1 MTIDFTEY
9 VVCLDEHDHEHR
21 EALESSYHEAQ
32 RVMSPRGLQNYLEG
46 IRAFCTLGRG
56 QDLVLTYVQEMPG
69 VAKEVGED
77 IIPDVVEAMMKLAS
91 HTSGSVIT
99 LILANLPLAAS
110 RLGDAEVMRGFLK
123 LLHQMTGKAPRG
135 LRPMME
141 NLDELLSKLTLG
153 GLRRWVMWGAQAHQ
167 RDLDGQLAYFGLQTE
182 SARAILQS
190 ERRGTLFIDNQR
202 KLNFYLRALWAR
214 AFFMRPTAGDFESR
228 QGIRPFIEDFQI
240 HVPDAFDPFHG
251 IDGMEVYRATAAHA
265 AAHMVYTREPI
276 SAEQLSQAQMRMIE
290 LFEDARIEYLAY
302 SEFPGL
308 RKLWLGFFTAE
319 EKMGS
324 DPSSGSDPIFSKP
337 HETMD
342 LMMRTTRAI
351 MDRDYRDELDVINR
365 VADDFVARLE
375 QDPYDPRLSWM
386 AGIDFYNRIVEI
398 AKIPSV
404 RILSEWPIPYRDDNR
419 YFWEFSENM
428 FVSQGIDYL
437 PTSQQTVR
445 KHVSVME
452 MVNEI
457 DSEMKDDK
465 PQEVWVLDTELF
477 PYEDMGISYNE
488 SEGVE
493 PVSDPYHYNEWDYH
507 VQLARPEWATVIERR
522 QPKGDP
528 GTMDEILTKHKPI
541 ASRIRHLID
550 ALQPQGIVRRRGY
563 EEGEELDLNAAIR
576 AMIDIRRGV
585 MPDPRINIRIARHI
599 RDLSIVVLMDL
610 SESTNEKIGD
620 IAEGEAGYEEQS
632 SILDLTREA
641 TGLLSWAI
649 DSIGDNFAVHG
660 FASDGRHDVQ
670 YYRFKAFEQSYDDD
684 AKSRLAGM
692 QGGLSTRMGAALRHA
707 GWHLTQQTAQK
718 RLVLLITD
726 GEPADIDERDPQ
738 YLRHDTKKAVEDL
751 AMSGVYTY
759 CLTLDPNAD
768 RYVARIFGENN
779 YSIVDHVER
788 LPERLPAVFAALTG

>member
-1 MTIDFTEY
+1 MSIDFSEY
-9 VVCLDEHDHEHR
+9 ITCIDENNTEHR
-21 EALESSYHEAQ
+21 EAIEASYNEAQ

-46 IRAFCTLGRG
+46 VRAFCTLGRG
-56 QDLVLTYVQEMPG
+56 QDLVMTYIQEIPG
-69 VAKEVGED
+69 VVKEVGED
-77 IIPDVVEAMMKLAS
+77 IIPDVVEGMMKLSS

-99 LILANLPLAAS
+99 LIVQNLPLAAS

-153 GLRRWVMWGAQAHQ
+153 GLRRWVLWGAQAHQ
-167 RDLDGQLAYFGLQTE
+167 RDLDGQMAYFALKTD
-182 SARAILQS
+182 SSKSILQQ

-228 QGIRPFIEDFQI
+228 QGIRPYIEDFQI
-240 HVPDAFDPFHG
+240 HVPDAFDAFRG
-251 IDGMEVYRATAAHA
+251 IDGMELYRATVAHA

-290 LFEDARIEYLAY
+290 LFEDARVEYLAY
-302 SEFPGL
+302 NEFPGL
-308 RKLWLGFFTAE
+308 RKLWLQFFTAE
-319 EKMGS
+319 ITKDDELG
-324 DPSSGSDPIFSKP
+324 KP

-351 MDRDYRDELDVINR
+351 MDPDYTDEMAVLNEIAADYRAKL
-365 VADDFVARLE
+365 AA
-375 QDPYDPRLSWM
+375 DPYSKNLAWT
-386 AGIDFYNRIVEI
+386 AGIEFYNKMTEI

-428 FVSQGIDYL
+428 FETQGIDYL
-437 PTSQQTVR
+437 PSSQQTIR
-445 KHVSVME
+445 KNVSLME
-452 MVNEI
+452 MINEI
-457 DSEMKDDK
+457 DSELKDDK
-465 PQEVWVLDTELF
+465 PQEVWVLNTELF
-477 PYEDMGISYNE
+477 PYEDMGISFNQ
-488 SEGVE
+488 SEGIE
-493 PVSDPYHYNEWDYH
+493 PVSEPYHYNEWDYH
-507 VQLARPEWATVIERR
+507 VQLSRPEWATVVERR
-522 QPKGDP
+522 QGKGNP
-528 GTMDEILTKHKPI
+528 EVMDEILTKHKPI

-563 EEGEELDLNAAIR
+563 EEGEELDLNAAVR
-576 AMIDIRRGV
+576 AMIDIRRGI
-585 MPDPRINIRIARHI
+585 MPDPRINIRITRHV
-599 RDLSIVVLMDL
+599 RDLSIVLLLDL
-610 SESTNEKIGD
+610 SESTNEKIGGLK
-620 IAEGEAGYEEQS
+620 EGEEGYEDQD
-632 SILDLTREA
+632 SILDLTRESA
-641 TGLLSWAI
+641 GLLSWAI

-670 YYRFKAFEQSYDDD
+670 YYRYKDFDQPYDDD

-692 QGGLSTRMGAALRHA
+692 KGNLSTRMGAALRHA
-707 GWHLTQQTAQK
+707 GWHLTQQNAQK
-718 RLVLLITD
+718 RLVLLVTD

-738 YLRHDTKKAVEDL
+738 YLRHDAKKAVEDL
-751 AMSGVYTY
+751 AMQGVYTY

-768 RYVARIFGENN
+768 RYVSRIFGENN
-779 YSIVDHVER
+779 FSIVDDVER
-788 LPERLPAVFAALTG
+788 LPERLPNVFAALTS

>member
-1 MTIDFTEY
+1 MSVDFSEY
-9 VVCLDEHDHEHR
+9 VTCLDEEDHEHL

-46 IRAFCTLGRG
+46 MRAFCTLGRG

-77 IIPDVVEAMMKLAS
+77 IIPDIVEGMMKLAS

-99 LILANLPLAAS
+99 LIVANLPLAAA

-153 GLRRWVMWGAQAHQ
+153 GLRRWVMFGAQAHQ
-167 RDLDGQLAYFGLQTE
+167 RDLDGQLAYFALKTE
-182 SARAILQS
+182 SSKAILKS
-190 ERRGTLFIDNQR
+190 ERRGTLFVNNQR

-214 AFFMRPTAGDFESR
+214 SFFMRPTAGDFESR
-228 QGIRPFIEDFQI
+228 QGIRPFIEHFQI
-240 HVPDAFDPFHG
+240 HVPDAFDPFRG
-251 IDGMEVYRATAAHA
+251 IDGMDLYRATAAHC

-290 LFEDARIEYLAY
+290 LFEDARVEFLAY

-308 RKLWLGFFTAE
+308 RKLWLKFFTAQPD
-319 EKMGS
+319 KDDAYGQ
-324 DPSSGSDPIFSKP
+324 P

-342 LMMRTTRAI
+342 LMLRTTRAI
-351 MDRDYRDELDVINR
+351 MDRDYRDENDVINQ
-365 VADDFVARLE
+365 VADDFVAKLE
-375 QDPYDPRLSWM
+375 ENPYAPRLAWM
-386 AGIDFYNRIVEI
+386 AGVDFYNRVVEI

-419 YFWEFSENM
+419 YFWDFSENM
-428 FVSQGIDYL
+428 FETQGIDYL
-437 PTSQQTVR
+437 PSSQQTVR
-445 KHVSVME
+445 KYVSVME

-457 DSEMKDDK
+457 DSEMKDDN

-477 PYEDMGISYNE
+477 PYEDDLETTQSYNA

-493 PVSDPYHYNEWDYH
+493 PVSDPYHYSEWDYH
-507 VQLARPEWATVIERR
+507 VQLARPDWATVIERK
-522 QPKGDP
+522 QGKGDP
-528 GTMDEILTKHKPI
+528 EVMDEILTKHKPV
-541 ASRIRHLID
+541 ASRIRHIID

-563 EEGEELDLNAAIR
+563 EEGEELDLNAAVR
-576 AMIDIRRGV
+576 AMIDIRRGI
-585 MPDPRINIRIARHI
+585 MPDPRINIRITRHI
-599 RDLSIVVLMDL
+599 RDLSIVLLLDL
-610 SESTNEKIGD
+610 SESTNERIGG
-620 IAEGEAGYEEQS
+620 IAEGEEGYEDQP
-632 SILDLTREA
+632 SILDLTRESA
-641 TGLLSWAI
+641 GLLSWAI

-670 YYRFKAFEQSYDDD
+670 YYRFKDFEHKYDDE
-684 AKSRLAGM
+684 AKARMAGM
-692 QGGLSTRMGAALRHA
+692 KGNLSTRMGAALRHA
-707 GWHLTQQTAQK
+707 GWHLTQQNAQK
-718 RLVLLITD
+718 RLVLLVTD

-738 YLRHDTKKAVEDL
+738 YLRHDAKKAVEDL
-751 AMSGVYTY
+751 AMQGIYTY

-779 YSIVDHVER
+779 FSIVDNVER
-788 LPERLPAVFAALTG
+788 LPERLPNVFAALTG

>member
-1 MTIDFTEY
+1 MSIDFSEY
-9 VVCLDEHDHEHR
+9 VHCLHGGDHEHF

-46 IRAFCTLGRG
+46 MRAFCTLGRG

-77 IIPDVVEAMMKLAS
+77 IIPDIVEAMMKLAS

-99 LILANLPLAAS
+99 LIVANMPLAAS

-182 SARAILQS
+182 SSRSVLQS

-240 HVPDAFDPFHG
+240 HVPDAFDPFRG

-290 LFEDARIEYLAY
+290 LFEDARVEYLAY
-302 SEFPGL
+302 SKFPGL
-308 RKLWLGFFTAE
+308 RKLWLQFFTAE
-319 EKMGS
+319 PGENDELGQ
-324 DPSSGSDPIFSKP
+324 P

-351 MDRDYRDELDVINR
+351 MDPDYRDEIDVINQ
-365 VADDFVARLE
+365 VADDFVAKLE
-375 QDPYDPRLSWM
+375 EDPHAPRLAWM
-386 AGIDFYNRIVEI
+386 AGVDFYNKIVEI

-419 YFWEFSENM
+419 YFWDFSENM
-428 FVSQGIDYL
+428 FESQGIDYL
-437 PTSQQTVR
+437 PGSRKTVR
-445 KHVSVME
+445 KYVSVME

-457 DSEMKDDK
+457 DSEMKDDN
-465 PQEVWVLDTELF
+465 PQEVWVLNSELF
-477 PYEDMGISYNE
+477 PYEDEGVSYNE
-488 SEGVE
+488 MEGVE

-507 VQLARPEWATVIERR
+507 VQLARPDWATVIERR
-522 QPKGDP
+522 QGVGDP
-528 GTMDEILTKHKPI
+528 ETMDEILQKHKPV

-550 ALQPQGIVRRRGY
+550 AMQPQGIVRRRGY
-563 EEGEELDLNAAIR
+563 EEGEELDLNAAVR

-585 MPDPRINIRIARHI
+585 MPDPRINIRIDRHI
-599 RDLSIVVLMDL
+599 RDLSMVVLMDL
-610 SESTNEKIGD
+610 SESTNEKVGVS
-620 IAEGEAGYEEQS
+620 EGEPGYEEAP
-632 SILDLTREA
+632 SILDLTRES
-641 TGLLSWAI
+641 TGLLAWAI

-670 YYRFKAFEQSYDDD
+670 YYRFKDFNQPYDDE
-684 AKSRLAGM
+684 AKSRMAGM
-692 QGGLSTRMGAALRHA
+692 KGGLSTRMGAALRHA
-707 GWHLTQQTAQK
+707 GWHLTQQPAQK

-751 AMSGVYTY
+751 AMQGVYTY

-779 YSIVDHVER
+779 YSIVDQVEK

>member
-1 MTIDFTEY
+1 MSIDFSEY
-9 VVCLDEHDHEHR
+9 VVCLDEHDHVHR

-32 RVMSPRGLQNYLEG
+32 RVMSPRGLRNYLEG
-46 IRAFCTLGRG
+46 MRAFCTLGRG

-69 VAKEVGED
+69 VAREVGED

-91 HTSGSVIT
+91 HTSGSVIS

-167 RDLDGQLAYFGLQTE
+167 RDLDGQLAYFGLQTD
-182 SARAILQS
+182 SSRAILQS

-240 HVPDAFDPFHG
+240 HVPDAFDPFRG
-251 IDGMEVYRATAAHA
+251 VDGMEVYRAAAAHA

-290 LFEDARIEYLAY
+290 LFEDARVEYLAY

-308 RKLWLGFFTAE
+308 RKLWLQFFTAE
-319 EKMGS
+319 PGEDDNFGQA
-324 DPSSGSDPIFSKP
+324 

-365 VADDFVARLE
+365 VADDFVAKLDE
-375 QDPYDPRLSWM
+375 DPYDPRLSWM
-386 AGIDFYNRIVEI
+386 AGVNFYNRIVEI

-419 YFWEFSENM
+419 YFWDFSENM
-428 FVSQGIDYL
+428 FESQGIDYL
-437 PTSQQTVR
+437 PTSQKTVR
-445 KHVSVME
+445 KYVSVME

-457 DSEMKDDK
+457 DSEMTDDN
-465 PQEVWVLDTELF
+465 PQEVWVLGTELF

-488 SEGVE
+488 SEGVQ
-493 PVSDPYHYNEWDYH
+493 PVSDPYHYSEWDYH

-528 GTMDEILTKHKPI
+528 EAMDEILIKHKPI

-585 MPDPRINIRIARHI
+585 MPDPRINIRITRHI
-599 RDLSIVVLMDL
+599 RDLSIVVLIDL
-610 SESTNEKIGD
+610 SESTNQKIGE

-641 TGLLSWAI
+641 TGLLAWAI

-670 YYRFKAFEQSYDDD
+670 YYRFKDFEQSYDDE

-707 GWHLTQQTAQK
+707 GWHLTQQSAQK

-751 AMSGVYTY
+751 AIQGVYTY
-759 CLTLDPNAD
+759 CLTLDPDAD
-768 RYVARIFGENN
+768 LYVARIFGENN